1 MSTEQ
6 CQGII
11 TKTLHEALSISEPC
25 QKQQKQPNVK
35 PKTCRLEPLSICGRQ
50 ITNTDTNAQPI
61 PKPVNGDCTNFQCF
75 SSISTGSSQNRAE
88 SNTLC
93 TLQSQPHLRSN
104 VVESCFSVSLGQ
116 LFSDMIG
123 GVAELLNSL
132 LSLNCN
138 STLGEVSQTLMSGN
152 RLFYLV
158 LFFVMI
164 MFVRRLLMALF
175 LL

>member
-25 QKQQKQPNVK
+25 QKQPNAK
-35 PKTCRLEPLSICGRQ
+35 PKTCRLVPLSICDRQ
-50 ITNTDTNAQPI
+50 TTNTGTNTRPA
-61 PKPVNGDCTNFQCF
+61 PKPVNSDYSQQFQCF
-75 SSISTGSSQNRAE
+75 SSTSTCSSQNRAE
-88 SNTLC
+88 STTPC
-93 TLQSQPHLRSN
+93 TLQSQPPLRSN